1 MQKIKRF
8 ITLFLLAVFVVGLV
22 PVRADTG
29 DANSANNMTEVAKYA
44 LQWDGKTNMKY
55 VFGGPGGRGG
65 SMTLEE
71 CEKNG
76 DGFDCSAFTSMVYR
90 HFGIEIPAQSSAQKS
105 AAKKVFTSESDAVPG
120 DICWWSG
127 HVAIY
132 IGNGKIVHTNTHRP
146 PTNYPHVSTFA
157 GDGANY
163 RTPQAYLRMVDDVSQ
178 LKPIGNTTTG
188 EETVEEVEEIKG
200 YGTIVTES
208 DLTGMPIKSTL
219 IDAQRQLEMI
229 GRDNLSAT
237 ELANLQYIEEAL
249 NSYKKTPMQ
258 WYNIIQSFL
267 GIVCILYGVLLFLCY
282 LFDYTNV
289 FIELPLLTII
299 TFGRFR
305 IIDDDDIL
313 SGAKKGWNKERGV
326 TYVTMPMVVARS
338 VVLWIL
344 GAVLISGKIGDLLYQ
359 LYLAVCKLI

>member
-8 ITLFLLAVFVVGLV
+8 ITLFLLAVFVVGVV
-22 PVRADTG
+22 PVRADTS
-29 DANSANNMTEVAKYA
+29 DANNASNMTEVAKYA

-55 VFGGPGGRGG
+55 VFGGPGGRTG

-90 HFGIEIPAQSSAQKS
+90 HFGIEIPNQSSAQKS
-105 AAKKVFTSESDAVPG
+105 AAKKVFTSESEAVPG

-178 LKPIGNTTTG
+178 LKPIGNTPAG

-219 IDAQRQLEMI
+219 IDAQRQLEMV
-229 GRDNLSAT
+229 
-237 ELANLQYIEEAL
+237 QH
-249 NSYKKTPMQ
+249 NSYLDKDVVSFSYKQHTIYDPWIREDMQEEPFAWSMHENIKAAVNPFEHYGKK
-258 WYNIIQSFL
+258 NASRFVVR
-267 GIVCILYGVLLFLCY
+267 IVEK
-282 LFDYTNV
+282 N
-289 FIELPLLTII
+289 
-299 TFGRFR
+299 
-305 IIDDDDIL
+305 
-313 SGAKKGWNKERGV
+313 
-326 TYVTMPMVVARS
+326 
-338 VVLWIL
+338 
-344 GAVLISGKIGDLLYQ
+344 Q
-359 LYLAVCKLI
+359 